1 MEIVTLEHV
10 NKEFGELK
18 VVEDFSLGI
27 MDGEFISLIGP
38 SGCGKTTVLRL
49 IAGLDSPS
57 SGRII
62 YNDGESRIGF
72 VFQEP
77 ALFPWR
83 SVKKNIEF
91 PLEIRGIKDGRDGIS
106 RRYIDLVGL
115 NGFENAYPHQLS
127 GGMKHRASLARALAA
142 EPRALLMDEPFAALD
157 ALLREQMQDELA
169 RIWEKE
175 KKTVVFVTHSVE
187 EALYLSDR
195 IVLLT
200 KRPSRIKRIFK
211 NPEPRSRDSMAAIEL
226 KREIMVELRREMD
239 VRN

>member
-10 NKEFGELK
+10 NKEFGKLK
-18 VVEDFSLGI
+18 VVEDFSLEI

-175 KKTVVFVTHSVE
+175 KKTIVFVTHSVE

-200 KRPSRIKRIFK
+200 KRPSRIKRILK
-211 NPEPRSRDSMAAIEL
+211 NPEPRNRDSMAAIEL
-226 KREIMVELRREMD
+226 KKEIMVELRREMD